1 MNPVIQTTLAA
12 SGLFL
17 LAGMAGGVL
26 KYLFIMNNAQNKAP
40 MYIDM
45 LHRSAFLYSAG
56 ALVMAELLRYS
67 PYSVRTQWIIAGVP
81 LFFFTVTVF
90 RYFMLGI
97 RKRAQSQFSERTF
110 ATTWGMALLIIGEIG
125 CVTALVWGFVK
136 TQFLS

>member
-17 LAGMAGGVL
+17 LAGMAAGVL

-40 MYIDM
+40 LYIDV
-45 LHRSAFLYSAG
+45 LHRSAFPYSAA

-67 PYSVRTQWIIAGVP
+67 PYSLKTQWVIAGVP
-81 LFFFTVTVF
+81 LFFFAVTLL

-97 RKRAQSQFSERTF
+97 GKRSQSQFSERTF
-110 ATTWGMALLIIGEIG
+110 STTWGMALLIIGEMG
-125 CVTALVWGFVK
+125 CVMVIVWGFMK
-136 TQFLS
+136 TQLFS